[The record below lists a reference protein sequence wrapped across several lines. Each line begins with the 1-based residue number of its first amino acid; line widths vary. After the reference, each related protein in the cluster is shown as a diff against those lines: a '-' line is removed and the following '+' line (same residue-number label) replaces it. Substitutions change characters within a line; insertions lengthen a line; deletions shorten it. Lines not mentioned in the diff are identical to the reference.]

1 MESVCADRTDTQSQ
15 IDLGERTHSDRH
27 GRMIVKDGAREAPKP
42 RGMVGDPLAWGLII
56 RETIA
61 LLLVFVFQ
69 KRDENSAAA
78 LPPPQAASHSC
89 AVGQV

>member
-1 MESVCADRTDTQSQ
+1 
-15 IDLGERTHSDRH
+15 
-27 GRMIVKDGAREAPKP
+27 MIVKDGAREAPKP

-69 KRDENSAAA
+69 ERDEILRRRFHRRRQLRIPALSAKLSSTLITIYKAERQRT
-78 LPPPQAASHSC
+78 PFSNC
-89 AVGQV
+89 D

>member
-1 MESVCADRTDTQSQ
+1 
-15 IDLGERTHSDRH
+15 
-27 GRMIVKDGAREAPKP
+27 
-42 RGMVGDPLAWGLII
+42 MVGDPLAWGLII

>member
-1 MESVCADRTDTQSQ
+1 
-15 IDLGERTHSDRH
+15 
-27 GRMIVKDGAREAPKP
+27 MIVKDGAREAPKP

-89 AVGQV
+89 AVGQVEFDPDYDLQGRTSANTIFKL